1 MSSMPE
7 SKRLVR
13 FVFSKAA
20 DYRLIPATGVFG
32 GPTPSGQIKMSFMV
46 DHGTEPDSVV
56 HAMTADGTL
65 GEEVDR
71 EPKTKT
77 ITRELQ
83 VGIVL
88 DLGTAEIIAKWLQ
101 ENVAA
106 VRKAMKGS

>member
-1 MSSMPE
+1 
-7 SKRLVR
+7 
-13 FVFSKAA
+13 
-20 DYRLIPATGVFG
+20 
-32 GPTPSGQIKMSFMV
+32 
-46 DHGTEPDSVV
+46 
-56 HAMTADGTL
+56 
-65 GEEVDR
+65 VDR